1 MKSIKGEKMDYEFE
15 KKFLDD
21 YMNSLKI
28 LKPVIFK
35 KMYRTGLLASKI
47 GERLGVKDTEYY
59 LAGFYA
65 NLGLLGL
72 DKYLEREFLNENEI
86 EQIKR
91 HPMLTA
97 QILKNKGLI
106 KAAEYVY
113 NHHELPDG
121 SGYYGKDLFPK
132 ESSYINIAD
141 VFNGA
146 ITPKSY
152 RPPLTLEEALD
163 LALKPYKDGLF
174 ISKEELNIIK
184 EILIGFYN
192 DMLEMF

>member
-1 MKSIKGEKMDYEFE
+1 MDYEYE

-21 YMNSLKI
+21 YMESLKV

-35 KMYRTGLLASKI
+35 KMYRTGFLASII
-47 GERLGVKDTEYY
+47 GKELNVKDKEYY

-72 DKYLEREFLNENEI
+72 DKFIEKEFLNEMEK

-91 HPMLTA
+91 HPVLVS
-97 QILKNKGLI
+97 QFLENKGLVN
-106 KAAEYVY
+106 AAKYVY
-113 NHHELPDG
+113 YHHEKPDG
-121 SGYYGKDLFPK
+121 SGYYGYDNYPI
-132 ESSYINIAD
+132 ESDYIGIAD
-141 VFNGA
+141 IFNGA

-152 RPPLTLEEALD
+152 RPPMTLKEALE
-163 LALKPYKDGLF
+163 LALNPYKDGLK
-174 ISKEELNIIK
+174 ISKDSLEKIK

-192 DMLEMF
+192 DMLQMY